1 MSKIDERRIFCS
13 LDQGTHFRHTCRL
26 KKDGHGD
33 GMVMVV
39 LVINTVVNF
48 YKENELFKI
57 IGKRRRWCL
66 LGQNSWWTG
75 QGIALVAKGRLLTG
89 KAGLSMTPS
98 PLQRAY
104 NAVYCHVYQRPL
116 PSAYRCLYNTIYGS
130 INQWPPK
137 LPSLCM
143 SASLL
148 FRSLNDYHL
157 FVLQSAIRIQNNFSA
172 QSLPTSYIY

>member
-1 MSKIDERRIFCS
+1 M
-13 LDQGTHFRHTCRL
+13 
-26 KKDGHGD
+26 
-33 GMVMVV
+33 
-39 LVINTVVNF
+39 
-48 YKENELFKI
+48 
-57 IGKRRRWCL
+57 IGKRTSWCL

-157 FVLQSAIRIQNNFSA
+157 FVLQSAIRIQHNFSA
-172 QSLPTSYIY
+172 QSLPSSYNDMTCWHRTEQWNHLHFMFHPLPIKSANFKCW